1 MSRYTNSTQFLFSY
15 RFEVLPTPKNVA
27 ADPAQIKLFQKHIC
41 NLDIAPAKQIST
53 IQSILS
59 QFKNNIAQEKNTER
73 GWKFFFV
80 FSFVRG
86 KTAGTPSFKM
96 CCSKYN
102 HFWQHKTGQ
111 CTLAKN
117 GPEMYTPIPLDK
129 QYHYA
134 FLVFFFFFLIVPAAQ
149 MRTTKPAL
157 PPTNPATHGGHKRSR
172 QHLHQ
177 QLHRKKKKKSTS
189 DSPPFHAVTCWNVST
204 NQSKPL
210 LQGCFSFWWQHAC
223 TKIKM
228 SGTSSESTK
237 LQWARQCVGSRAKV
251 CFQESL

>member
-134 FLVFFFFFLIVPAAQ
+134 FLVFFFFFFLSFLLPKCEPQNLLCPQPTLQHTAVINAQ
-149 MRTTKPAL
+149 GSTY
-157 PPTNPATHGGHKRSR
+157 TNNSIE
-172 QHLHQ
+172 
-177 QLHRKKKKKSTS
+177 RKKKKYKRFSTFPRS
-189 DSPPFHAVTCWNVST
+189 DMLKCVHKPVKTPLTRVLFILVTT
-204 NQSKPL
+204 RL
-210 LQGCFSFWWQHAC
+210 H
-223 TKIKM
+223 
-228 SGTSSESTK
+228 
-237 LQWARQCVGSRAKV
+237 
-251 CFQESL
+251 